1 MLVKYSQGIMMAQS
15 NNLSDLIEQYI
26 KSILSEN
33 LQVELRRQQI
43 AEHFNVVPSQ
53 INYVIKT
60 RFDAKHGYYV
70 ESKRGGGGYIRIVK
84 LQFVNQRDLIERI
97 KNEIGSVLTF
107 SDATTIVNQLISDEI
122 IDLGCG
128 RIMLS
133 AVDGDALGDLEKP
146 FQNQLRARIFKSALT
161 KLEYE
166 N

>member
-1 MLVKYSQGIMMAQS
+1 MSQS

-26 KSILSEN
+26 KKILNEN
-33 LQVELRRQQI
+33 FEVELRRQQI
-43 AEHFNVVPSQ
+43 ADHFNVVPSQ

-84 LQFVNQRDLIERI
+84 LQFVNTGELIEKI
-97 KNEIGSVLTF
+97 KSEIGTVLTVN
-107 SDATTIVNQLISDEI
+107 DAATIVNQLINDKI
-122 IDLGCG
+122 IDVDCG
-128 RIMLS
+128 AIMMS
-133 AVDGDALGDLEKP
+133 AIDNDALGDIDKP
-146 FQNQLRARIFKSALT
+146 AQNRLRAHILKCMLT

>member
-1 MLVKYSQGIMMAQS
+1 MSQS

-26 KSILSEN
+26 KNILNEN
-33 LQVELRRQQI
+33 FEVELRRQQI
-43 AEHFNVVPSQ
+43 AEYFNVVPSQ

-84 LQFVNQRDLIERI
+84 LQFVSTRDLLE
-97 KNEIGSVLTF
+97 KVKSEVGSVLTLT
-107 SDATTIVNQLISDEI
+107 DASTIIKQLINDEI
-122 IDLGCG
+122 IDVPCG
-128 RIMLS
+128 RIIL
-133 AVDGDALGDLEKP
+133 AAIDNDALGELDKP
-146 FQNQLRARIFKSALT
+146 SQNKLRAHIFKCILT